1 MLATSAALAEDRC
14 ASLTETSLA
23 AVANLEQ
30 RQIHVENLRASLPVQ
45 PSARQPGELTRA
57 IAARGA
63 RGGLARKRCF
73 ESELPCSGPARRSRE
88 HNRRASISSA

>member
-57 IAARGA
+57 IAARG
-63 RGGLARKRCF
+63 GLARKRCF

-88 HNRRASISSA
+88 HNRRASMSSA